1 MRRGT
6 LTWVVLVGAAV
17 LLAGCKSAKP
27 EAGVVAIPTVDPKDP
42 LAAMTLLHQ
51 GKALIGE
58 GRVDEGIARY
68 RAALQLQPTNP
79 TIHNAIGAAELQRDN
94 ATKALESFNRALQ
107 YAPAYSDAR
116 NNRGAAYVRLNQ
128 LALAENDFLE
138 VLADN
143 TYANR
148 TGVYFNL
155 GSLYLGR
162 GNLAA
167 AEENLRKAA
176 RPSGPV
182 DAYALLAEVLHR
194 QGKTALAESTLR
206 EGLNRAPERADLAL
220 ALAELLLQEG
230 RADEAQEMFHRV
242 ITLAPQSQEADTA
255 RKRLGS

>member
-6 LTWVVLVGAAV
+6 LTWVVLVGVAV
-17 LLAGCKSAKP
+17 VLAGCGSTKP
-27 EAGVVAIPTVDPKDP
+27 DEEAVAAPTVNANDP

-51 GKALIGE
+51 GKAMIAE
-58 GRVDEGIARY
+58 GRVDEGISRY
-68 RAALQLQPTNP
+68 RSALKLQPTNP

-107 YAPAYSDAR
+107 YAPSYSDAR

-148 TGVYFNL
+148 AGVFFNL

-176 RPSGPV
+176 KPSGPV

-206 EGLNRAPERADLAL
+206 EGLSRAPERADIAL
-220 ALAELLLQEG
+220 SLAELLLREG
-230 RADEAQEMFHRV
+230 RTGEAQEMFRRV

>member
-1 MRRGT
+1 MRRGAW
-6 LTWVVLVGAAV
+6 TWVVLVSAAV
-17 LLAGCKSAKP
+17 VLAGCGSAKP
-27 EAGVVAIPTVDPKDP
+27 KEEAVVPPTVDAKDP
-42 LAAMTLLHQ
+42 LAAMSLLQQ
-51 GKALIGE
+51 GRAMISE
-58 GRVDEGIARY
+58 GRVDEGISRY

-79 TIHNAIGAAELQRDN
+79 TIHNAIGAAELHRGN

-107 YAPAYSDAR
+107 LAPSYSDAR

-148 TGVYFNL
+148 AGVYFNL

-167 AEENLRKAA
+167 AEENLRKSA

-182 DAYALLAEVLHR
+182 DAYALLAEVLHK
-194 QGKTALAESTLR
+194 QGKSALAESTLR

-220 ALAELLLQEG
+220 SLAELLLQEG
-230 RADEAQEMFHRV
+230 RTEEAQEMFHRV